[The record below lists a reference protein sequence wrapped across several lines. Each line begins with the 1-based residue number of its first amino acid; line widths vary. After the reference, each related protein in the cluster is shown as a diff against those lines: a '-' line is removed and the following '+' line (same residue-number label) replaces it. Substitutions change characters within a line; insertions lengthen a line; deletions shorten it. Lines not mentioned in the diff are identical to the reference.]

1 MFDSTT
7 QAQDVAAAFQG
18 EISGKT
24 FVITGVGFG
33 GLGAAVCEALAP
45 YSPGLLIIT
54 GRDIQRPQA
63 FVKALITQYADLKI
77 SVIQMD
83 LASTKSVENAVQEI
97 EKIASRI
104 HVLVNNAGV
113 MCIPDRT
120 LTETG
125 IQAHLAIN
133 YLGHF
138 LLAKLLAEHLSSPE
152 ASGRVIN
159 VSSSAHAVSPFRFGD
174 PHFFGSSDLPP
185 DEEPSRDACL
195 AFGIPWESGYSP
207 LVAYAQSKTAV
218 ILHARAISCGV
229 LKDGITAFSVNPG
242 VPVKGPPRY
251 YLQHYT
257 HWLKTMLEA
266 TWKIATTPDQCDM

>member
-7 QAQDVAAAFQG
+7 QAEDVAAAFHG

-33 GLGAAVCEALAP
+33 GLGAAICEALAP

-63 FVKALITQYADLKI
+63 IAKTLVAQYADLKI

-83 LASTKSVENAVQEI
+83 LALTKSVENAAQEI
-97 EKIASRI
+97 KKVASRI

-120 LTETG
+120 LTESG
-125 IQAHLAIN
+125 IEVHLAVN
-133 YLGHF
+133 YVGHF
-138 LLAKLLAEHLSSPE
+138 LLAKLLAEPLRSPE

-159 VSSSAHAVSPFRFGD
+159 VSSSAHTVSPFRFSD
-174 PHFFGSSDLPP
+174 PHFIGSSVLPP
-185 DEEPSRDACL
+185 DQQPSRAACR
-195 AFGIPWESGYSP
+195 AFDIPWESGYSP

-218 ILHARAISCGV
+218 TLHARAISSGV
-229 LKDGITAFSVNPG
+229 LKDGITGFSVNPG
-242 VPVKGPPRY
+242 GK
-251 YLQHYT
+251 
-257 HWLKTMLEA
+257 
-266 TWKIATTPDQCDM
+266 